1 MKAMAAAL
9 VLAGLVIALAACESI
24 GFHAEG
30 SPDDVD
36 WGISIDI

>member
-1 MKAMAAAL
+1 MKASAAAL
-9 VLAGLVIALAACESI
+9 MLAALLIALAACESI

-30 SPDDVD
+30 SPNDVD

>member
-1 MKAMAAAL
+1 MKATAAAL
-9 VLAGLVIALAACESI
+9 ILAALLLALAACESI

-30 SPDDVD
+30 SPADID